1 MIWDPYHECMD
12 VEERAQLQVR
22 RLRETVARL
31 MANVP
36 VYCERFKEHDIRPED
51 ITSMDD
57 LKRLPFTTKDDLRD
71 TYPFGLFATP
81 VDETVRVHASSGTT
95 GKPTVVGYTAE
106 DIDIWAEVMARSIGC
121 SGGTPHDI
129 LQVAYGYGLFTGGL
143 GLHYGGERMGCT
155 VIPMSSGNSER
166 QLMMMRDL
174 GATIL
179 ACTPSYA
186 LTLADIA
193 EEMGVTSDELR
204 LKSGIFGAEPW
215 SEGSRQAVEEKLGLS
230 AHDVYGLS
238 EIIGPGVA
246 NECEVKGA
254 LHVFDDHFV
263 PEIIDPVT
271 GENMPDGEEGELVF
285 TCITKRA
292 LPLIRYRTKDISSL
306 QRGVCA
312 CGRTHPRMGRITG
325 RTDDMLII
333 RGVNVFPSQIE
344 HVLLGIEEA
353 EPHYQLVVRREGR
366 LDVLEVQVE
375 VSGAL
380 FADTVRR
387 LEEVE
392 RKISDAIR
400 SALSVGVQVKLV
412 EPKTIERSLGKAKR
426 VIDLRQ
432 ESDA

>member
-12 VEERAQLQVR
+12 LEQRRELQAH

-31 MANVP
+31 SANVP
-36 VYCERFKEHDIRPED
+36 FYRQAFRDVDVQPQDIQS
-51 ITSMDD
+51 IDD
-57 LKRLPFTTKDDLRD
+57 LSLLPFTVKDDLRD
-71 TYPFGLFATP
+71 NYPYGLFASP
-81 VDETVRVHASSGTT
+81 LSEVVRVHASSGTT

-106 DIDIWAEVMARSIGC
+106 DINLWAECMARSIGC
-121 SGGTPHDI
+121 SGGTPHDT

-155 VIPMSSGNSER
+155 VIPMSSGNTER
-166 QLMMMRDL
+166 QIMMMRDL
-174 GATIL
+174 GSTIL

-186 LTLADIA
+186 LTVADVA
-193 EEMGVTSDELR
+193 ADMGLQPGDLK

-215 SEGSRQAVEEKLGLS
+215 SESSRLAVEEKLGLS
-230 AHDVYGLS
+230 AHDIYGLS

-246 NECEVKGA
+246 NECSNKGA

-263 PEIIDPVT
+263 PEIINPET
-271 GENMPDGEEGELVF
+271 GEVLPDGEYGELVI
-285 TCITKRA
+285 TCITKA
-292 LPLIRYRTKDISSL
+292 CLPLIRYRTRDISCL
-306 QRGVCA
+306 HRDICP
-312 CGRTHPRMGRITG
+312 CGRTHPRIGRLQG

-344 HVLLGIEEA
+344 HALLSIEEA
-353 EPHYQLVVRREGR
+353 EPHYQLIVRREGH

-375 VSGAL
+375 VSGEI

-392 RKISDAIR
+392 KRIAHAIR
-400 SALSVGVQVKLV
+400 TTLGISVEVKLV
-412 EPKTIERSLGKAKR
+412 EPKTIARSEGKAKR
-426 VIDLRQ
+426 VIDLRK
-432 ESDA
+432 EE

>member
-12 VEERAQLQVR
+12 VEQRAELQVR

-36 VYCERFKEHDIRPED
+36 VYREKFQALGVRPEE
-51 ITSMDD
+51 IRSIED
-57 LKRLPFTTKDDLRD
+57 LKKLPFTTKDDLRD
-71 TYPFGLFATP
+71 TYPYGLFAVP
-81 VDETVRVHASSGTT
+81 LDETVRVHASSGTT
-95 GKPTVVGYTAE
+95 GKPTVVGYTTQ
-106 DIDIWAEVMARSIGC
+106 DVNIWAEVMARSIGC

-193 EEMGVTSDELR
+193 EEMGIGAEELS

-215 SEGSRQAVEEKLGLS
+215 SEGSREAVERKLGLS
-230 AHDVYGLS
+230 AHDIYGLS

-254 LHVFDDHFV
+254 LHVFDDHFI
-263 PEIIDPVT
+263 PEIIDPQT
-271 GENMPDGEEGELVF
+271 GAPVPEGEPGELVF

-292 LPLIRYRTKDISSL
+292 LPLIRYRTRDVSTLS
-306 QRGVCA
+306 RGLCP

-375 VSGAL
+375 VAGAL

-392 RKISDAIR
+392 KKISDALR
-400 SALSVGVQVKLV
+400 SALSVSAKVKLV
-412 EPKTIERSLGKAKR
+412 EPKTIERSMGKAKR

-432 ESDA
+432 ESDV